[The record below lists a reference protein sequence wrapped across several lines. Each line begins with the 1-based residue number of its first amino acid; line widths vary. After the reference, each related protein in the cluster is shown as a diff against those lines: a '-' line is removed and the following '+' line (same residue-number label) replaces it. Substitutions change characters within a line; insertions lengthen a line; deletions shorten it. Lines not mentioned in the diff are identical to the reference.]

1 MSSPRTQQALARLA
15 DLTPR
20 QIVAELDRYIV
31 GQGEAKKAVAIA
43 LRNRWRRQRAP
54 EAIRNEISPNNIILI
69 GPTGVGKTEIARRL
83 AKLAGAPFVK
93 VEASKFTEVGY
104 VGRDVESMVR
114 DLVESAID
122 MVRTERESEVD
133 DLANERVDERLLD
146 LLLPPPA
153 TTTAAAA
160 GDARGTDAAAKGA
173 AAPSATPE
181 RANVFVVSP
190 SGAVLPTPVS
200 SAGGAAAATSGRGSE
215 SGANGAGGNGASAPD
230 DAALDRYRR
239 TREKLKNLLL
249 DGQLEGREV
258 EIEVTQ
264 QGPQMFDMMVPQ
276 GAPEGMENFTEMLQ
290 DMMPKR
296 TKKRTVKV
304 SEARRILL
312 EQELDKLI
320 DLEDVTA
327 DALERVETMGIIFLD
342 EIDKIAGE
350 RGGQAGGPDVSR
362 EGVQRDLLPI
372 VEGSNVQ
379 TKYGMVKTDH
389 VLFVAAGAFHVS
401 KPSDLIPELQGRF
414 PIRVELKPLT
424 EADFVRI
431 MTEPEN
437 ALTKQ
442 YAALIEAEGASV
454 DFEHA
459 GIAEIARIAAQV
471 NQRMENIGARRLH
484 TVMTTLLE
492 EVLYDLPDGRTERV
506 VVNPDL
512 VRTRLKAI
520 AEDEDLRKYIL

>member
-1 MSSPRTQQALARLA
+1 MPSSRTQQALAKLA

-20 QIVAELDRYIV
+20 QIAAELDRYIV
-31 GQGEAKKAVAIA
+31 GQADAKKAVAIA

-54 EAIRNEISPNNIILI
+54 ESIREEISPNNIILI

-83 AKLAGAPFVK
+83 AKLAGAPFIK

-122 MVRTERESEVD
+122 MVRSERESEVEEI
-133 DLANERVDERLLD
+133 AHERVDERLLD

-153 TTTAAAA
+153 AAQPAAPGTTTPTEKEPAP
-160 GDARGTDAAAKGA
+160 
-173 AAPSATPE
+173 AAPSSDDALG
-181 RANVFVVSP
+181 VFLVSG
-190 SGAVLPTPVS
+190 SGAVSKETVDPTQ
-200 SAGGAAAATSGRGSE
+200 E
-215 SGANGAGGNGASAPD
+215 
-230 DAALDRYRR
+230 RYKR
-239 TREKLKNLLL
+239 TRDKLRQLLL
-249 DGQLEGREV
+249 DGKLEDR
-258 EIEVTQ
+258 EIEVEVPQ
-264 QGPQMFDMMVPQ
+264 AGPMFDVMASQ
-276 GAPEGMENFTEMLQ
+276 GAPEGMDNISEMLKE
-290 DMMPKR
+290 MMPKR
-296 TKKRTVKV
+296 KKKRTVKV
-304 SEARRILL
+304 SEGRRILF
-312 EQELDKLI
+312 EQELEKLI
-320 DLEDVTA
+320 DLDDVTT
-327 DALERVETMGIIFLD
+327 DALDRVEKLGIIFLD

-350 RGGQAGGPDVSR
+350 RSQTGGPDVSR

-389 VLFVAAGAFHVS
+389 VLFIAAGAFHVS

-424 EADFVRI
+424 EQDFVRI

-442 YAALIEAEGASV
+442 YAALVEAEGAKL
-454 DFEHA
+454 DFHED
-459 GIAEIARIAAQV
+459 GIAEIARIAALV
-471 NQRMENIGARRLH
+471 NDRMENIGARRLH

-492 EVLYDLPDGRTERV
+492 DVMFDLPDRGTETIV
-506 VVNPDL
+506 VSGEV
-512 VRTRLKAI
+512 VRDRLKAI
-520 AEDEDLRKYIL
+520 VEDEDLRKYIL

>member
-1 MSSPRTQQALARLA
+1 MTSLRTQNALARLA
-15 DLTPR
+15 DLTPKS
-20 QIVAELDRYIV
+20 IVAELDRYIV
-31 GQGEAKKAVAIA
+31 GQADAKKSVAIA

-54 EAIRNEISPNNIILI
+54 ETIREEISPNNIILV

-83 AKLAGAPFVK
+83 AKLAGAPFIK

-114 DLVESAID
+114 DLVESAIN
-122 MVRTERESEVD
+122 MVRSERETEVE
-133 DLANERVDERLLD
+133 DLAHDRVDERLLD
-146 LLLPPPA
+146 LLLPVPA
-153 TTTAAAA
+153 E
-160 GDARGTDAAAKGA
+160 AKGTTPRETPNNSD
-173 AAPSATPE
+173 APIFLVSSSG
-181 RANVFVVSP
+181 NVSP
-190 SGAVLPTPVS
+190 EMDV
-200 SAGGAAAATSGRGSE
+200 E
-215 SGANGAGGNGASAPD
+215 QE
-230 DAALDRYRR
+230 RYKR
-239 TREKLKNLLL
+239 TRDKLKQLLI

-258 EIEVTQ
+258 EVEVAQ
-264 QGPQMFDMMVPQ
+264 HSPVMFDMMVPQ
-276 GAPEGMENFTEMLQ
+276 GAPEGMENFSDMLQEML
-290 DMMPKR
+290 PKR

-320 DLEDVTA
+320 DNEDVTA
-327 DALERVETMGIIFLD
+327 DALERVEQMGIIFLD

-350 RGGQAGGPDVSR
+350 RSAGGGPDVSR

-437 ALTKQ
+437 ALTRQ
-442 YAALIEAEGASV
+442 YAALVEAENAKLTFTE
-454 DFEHA
+454 D
-459 GIAEIARIAAQV
+459 GIAEIARIAAHV
-471 NQRMENIGARRLH
+471 NDRMENIGARRLH

-492 EVLYDLPDGRTERV
+492 EVLYELPDRESKEITVDRT
-506 VVNPDL
+506 L
-512 VRTRLKAI
+512 VSDRLKEI
-520 AEDEDLRKYIL
+520 VEDEDLRRYIL